1 MEKPNSLLKK
11 GNNQHIES
19 ISKIHLIIIISPTGN
34 IQYASSSCASL
45 LGYHKQ
51 ELIDTKLEDWI
62 HTEDLY
68 LIESLIYQPSHQAQ
82 CFFRMKRKHHG
93 FVWMEAV
100 LSEIQDPVQQFEK
113 EIVLKMSQTMDI
125 GCASPQQSNFT
136 LKTEE
141 NGQEN
146 STKVK
151 ESRELKESKELKEK
165 EEGYSAFDLIE
176 HLPNGLFLTVDGVIK
191 YVNESGTRML
201 GACQKS
207 QLIDTSVYDY
217 IEETFHDIVKQ
228 RIRSVQ
234 QGFRVGL
241 MEQRWYR
248 LDGRMIEVEI
258 ISNQTMYKGQ
268 PASFVM
274 LMDISHRKNFHKILQ
289 NSRERFRMLVQNS
302 IDTIAVIC
310 EEKWTFINESGVKML
325 EVDSYGELIGQSVY
339 QNIDKEDLQH
349 IWKTIHTHTNGK
361 KLPAFEQEWTTMK
374 GNKLYTEV
382 VGIPTTYLGKNAMQV
397 IIRDI
402 SEKKQAEAVML
413 QSEKLSVAGQLA
425 AGIAHEIRNP
435 LTAIKGFFKLL
446 EREMDQKKEYFHII
460 ESELSRIELILSELL
475 LLAKPHKVR
484 IQQVSLDTLLKDVT
498 TLLETQAIMNNVW
511 FEMKLDAKDPF
522 IQCDDNQV
530 KQVFINLIKNGI
542 EAMSEGGNIFIET
555 EDDGVEVIIRI
566 RDEGS
571 GIPEEIIA
579 RLGEPFFTTKTTGT
593 GLGLMITFN
602 IIKNHHGTVSVK
614 SEVEQGTTF
623 EVRFPKV

>member
-34 IQYASSSCASL
+34 IQYTSSSCASL
-45 LGYHKQ
+45 LGYHKH

-82 CFFRMKRKHHG
+82 CFFRMKRKLSG

-100 LSEIQDPVQQFEK
+100 LSEIQDPAQQFEK
-113 EIVLKMSQTMDI
+113 EIVLKLSQTMDI
-125 GCASPQQSNFT
+125 GSESSQQSEFI
-136 LKTEE
+136 LKTEGI
-141 NGQEN
+141 GQEN
-146 STKVK
+146 NKK
-151 ESRELKESKELKEK
+151 LKERKELTEK
-165 EEGYSAFDLIE
+165 EEDYSAFDLIE

-191 YVNESGTRML
+191 YVNETGTRML

-302 IDTIAVIC
+302 IDTIGVIC

-325 EVDSYGELIGQSVY
+325 EVDNYGELIGQSVY
-339 QNIDKEDLQH
+339 QNIDKNDLQH
-349 IWKTIHTHTNGK
+349 IWKTIHAHTDGK

-402 SEKKQAEAVML
+402 TEKKQAEAVML

-460 ESELSRIELILSELL
+460 ESELSRIESILSELL

-511 FEMKLDAKDPF
+511 FEMKLDAKDPY

-542 EAMSEGGNIFIET
+542 EAMPEGGNIFIET
-555 EDDGVEVIIRI
+555 EDDEEEVIIRI
-566 RDEGS
+566 RDEGK
-571 GIPEEIIA
+571 GIPDEVIA

-602 IIKNHHGTVSVK
+602 IIKNHHGTVCVK
-614 SEVEQGTTF
+614 SGVEQGTTF

>member
-11 GNNQHIES
+11 GKIQQVES

-45 LGYHKQ
+45 LGYHKH

-82 CFFRMKRKHHG
+82 CFFRMKRKHSG

-100 LSEIQDPVQQFEK
+100 LSEIQDPAQQFEK
-113 EIVLKMSQTMDI
+113 EIVLKLSQTMDI
-125 GCASPQQSNFT
+125 GSESAKQSKFILNT
-136 LKTEE
+136 DG

-146 STKVK
+146 INKVK
-151 ESRELKESKELKEK
+151 ERKELKEN
-165 EEGYSAFDLIE
+165 EEDYSAFDLIE

-191 YVNESGTRML
+191 YVNETGTRML
-201 GACQKS
+201 GACQKN

-217 IEETFHDIVKQ
+217 IEESFHDIVKQ

-302 IDTIAVIC
+302 IDTIGVIC

-325 EVDSYGELIGQSVY
+325 EVENYAELIGQSVY
-339 QNIDKEDLQH
+339 QNIEKKDLQH
-349 IWKTIHTHTNGK
+349 IWKTIHAHTNGE

-374 GNKLYTEV
+374 GHKLYTEV

-402 SEKKQAEAVML
+402 TEKKQAEAVML

-446 EREMDQKKEYFHII
+446 EREVDQKKEYFHII

-484 IQQVSLDTLLKDVT
+484 IQKVSLDTLLKDVT

-511 FEMKLDAKDPF
+511 FEMKLDAKDPL

-555 EDDGVEVIIRI
+555 EDDGEEVIIRI
-566 RDEGS
+566 RDEGR
-571 GIPEEIIA
+571 GIPEEIIS

-614 SEVEQGTTF
+614 SELEQGTTF

>member
-1 MEKPNSLLKK
+1 MKK
-11 GNNQHIES
+11 GKDQHVES

-34 IQYASSSCASL
+34 IQYASSSCASI
-45 LGYHKQ
+45 LGFHKHD
-51 ELIDTKLEDWI
+51 LIDTKLEDWI

-82 CFFRMKRKHHG
+82 CFFRMKRKHQG
-93 FVWMEAV
+93 FVWMEAI
-100 LSEIQDPVQQFEK
+100 LSEIQDPAQQFDK
-113 EIVLKMSQTMDI
+113 EIVLKLSQTMDI
-125 GCASPQQSNFT
+125 GNKSPQQSNFI
-136 LKTEE
+136 LKAETEG
-141 NGQEN
+141 NGQGN
-146 STKVK
+146 INKIN
-151 ESRELKESKELKEK
+151 ESKESTEK
-165 EEGYSAFDLIE
+165 EEDYSAFDLIE

-191 YVNESGTRML
+191 YVNETGTRML

-302 IDTIAVIC
+302 IDTIGVIC

-325 EVDSYGELIGQSVY
+325 EVDNYGELIGKSVY
-339 QNIDKEDLQH
+339 QNIEKQDFQY
-349 IWKTIHTHTNGK
+349 IWKTIHAQSKGE
-361 KLPAFEQEWTTMK
+361 KLPTFEQEWTTMK
-374 GNKLYTEV
+374 GHKLYTEV
-382 VGIPTTYLGKNAMQV
+382 IGIPTTYLGKNAMQV

-402 SEKKQAEAVML
+402 TEKKQAEAVML

-484 IQQVSLDTLLKDVT
+484 IQKVSLDTLLKDVT

-511 FEMKLDAKDPF
+511 FEMKLDAKDPY

-555 EDDGVEVIIRI
+555 EDEGAEVIIRI
-566 RDEGS
+566 RDEGA

-579 RLGEPFFTTKTTGT
+579 RLGEPFYTTKTTGT

-614 SEVEQGTTF
+614 SEVGQGSTF
-623 EVRFPKV
+623 EVRFQKVGR

>member
-11 GNNQHIES
+11 GKDQHVES

-34 IQYASSSCASL
+34 IQYASSSCASI
-45 LGYHKQ
+45 LGFHKHD
-51 ELIDTKLEDWI
+51 LIDTKLEDWI

-82 CFFRMKRKHHG
+82 CFFRMKRKHQG
-93 FVWMEAV
+93 FVWMEAI
-100 LSEIQDPVQQFEK
+100 LSEIQDPAQQFDK
-113 EIVLKMSQTMDI
+113 EIVLKLSQTMDI
-125 GCASPQQSNFT
+125 GNKSPQQSNFI
-136 LKTEE
+136 LKAETEG
-141 NGQEN
+141 NGQGN
-146 STKVK
+146 INKIN
-151 ESRELKESKELKEK
+151 ESKESTEK
-165 EEGYSAFDLIE
+165 EEDYSAFDLIE

-191 YVNESGTRML
+191 YVNETGTRML

-302 IDTIAVIC
+302 IDTIGVIC

-325 EVDSYGELIGQSVY
+325 EVDNYGELIGKSVY
-339 QNIDKEDLQH
+339 QNIEKQDFQY
-349 IWKTIHTHTNGK
+349 IWKTIHAQSKGE
-361 KLPAFEQEWTTMK
+361 KLPTFEQEWTTMK
-374 GNKLYTEV
+374 GHKLYTEV
-382 VGIPTTYLGKNAMQV
+382 IGIPTTYLGKNAMQV

-402 SEKKQAEAVML
+402 TEKKQAEAVML

-484 IQQVSLDTLLKDVT
+484 IQKVSLDTLLKDVT

-511 FEMKLDAKDPF
+511 FEMKLDAKDPY

-555 EDDGVEVIIRI
+555 EDEGAEVIIRI
-566 RDEGS
+566 RDEGA

-579 RLGEPFFTTKTTGT
+579 RLGEPFYTTKTTGT

-614 SEVEQGTTF
+614 SEVGQGSTF
-623 EVRFPKV
+623 EVRFQKVGR